1 MKYKLT
7 MKDRLA
13 GLTILLLDKMN
24 WLGLRHMKFKLIIL
38 VFQILDMMK
47 WAGLSLL
54 ALIIISLFMHFVEQ
68 I

>member
-1 MKYKLT
+1 
-7 MKDRLA
+7 
-13 GLTILLLDKMN
+13 
-24 WLGLRHMKFKLIIL
+24 MKFKLIIL
-38 VFQILDMMK
+38 VIQILDVMK